1 MRRSLALLVAA
12 TTSLVLVAFL
22 VPLAVL
28 IRSATFEQAVS
39 AAIRDAGALVSV
51 VATADRDTVALAAEQ
66 SKAVTGHPFTV
77 YYPDGT
83 TAGDLVAAS
92 PAVDLGLRGRS
103 LTAEADGG
111 VEIVVAV
118 ELVEGG
124 TGAIRTFV
132 TDAELSDGVLGSW
145 FVLGALGLG
154 LVAVGVAVADRL
166 ASRLIR
172 PISQAA
178 DVSHRLA
185 GGQLD
190 ARADVSGPPE
200 AQAVAVGLNHLA
212 SRITTM
218 LKQERESLA
227 DLSHRLRTPLMA
239 LRLEAE
245 ALPAD
250 HSGRILDGV
259 DQLERSVSQVI
270 DDARARGKAADRGES
285 CDAVT
290 VVRDRVECWSVLA
303 EDTGREVHT
312 SLAAGPVA
320 ARCSDAELAAAL
332 DALLGNV
339 FAHTPDGAP
348 VAVSLVHRPGGGVRI
363 VVSDGGPGFSVDDPV
378 ERGRSGGTSTGLG
391 LDIAR
396 RLAES
401 AGGGLSVG
409 RSDLGGAAVTLDV
422 AEAEPAGDLSRGR

>member
-1 MRRSLALLVAA
+1 MALLVAA

-22 VPLAVL
+22 IPLAVL
-28 IRSATFEQAVS
+28 IRSATSEQAIS
-39 AAIRDAGALVSV
+39 AATRDAGALVSV

-77 YYPDGT
+77 HYPDGST
-83 TAGDLVAAS
+83 VGDLVDPS
-92 PAVDLGLRGRS
+92 PAVELGLRGRS

-132 TDAELSDGVLGSW
+132 TDAELSEGVLSSW
-145 FVLGALGLG
+145 LVLGALGLG

-166 ASRLIR
+166 ASSLIR

-178 DVSHRLA
+178 DVAHRLA

-190 ARADVSGPPE
+190 ARAEVYGPPE
-200 AQAVAVGLNHLA
+200 ARAVAVGLNHLA

-218 LKQERESLA
+218 LRQERESLA

-245 ALPAD
+245 ALPAH
-250 HSGRILDGV
+250 HSGRIVDGV

-270 DDARARGKAADRGES
+270 DDARARGIAADSGKW
-285 CDAVT
+285 CDAVA
-290 VVRDRVECWSVLA
+290 VVRERVEFWSVLA
-303 EDTGREVHT
+303 EDTGRQVNT
-312 SLAAGPVA
+312 SLVPGPVA
-320 ARCSDAELAAAL
+320 ARCADGELAAAL

-339 FAHTPDGAP
+339 FAHTPDGTP
-348 VAVSLVHRPGGGVRI
+348 FAVSLDHRPGGGVRI
-363 VVSDGGPGFSVDDPV
+363 VVSDGGPGFSVADPV

-396 RLAES
+396 RVAES
-401 AGGGLSVG
+401 AGGRLSVG
-409 RSDLGGAAVTLDV
+409 RSELGGAAVTLDV
-422 AEAEPAGDLSRGR
+422 AAAESDGDPSHGR

>member
-1 MRRSLALLVAA
+1 VAA

-22 VPLAVL
+22 IPLAVL

-83 TAGDLVAAS
+83 TVGDLVDAS
-92 PAVDLGLRGRS
+92 PAVELGLQGRS

-145 FVLGALGLG
+145 LVLGALGLG

-166 ASRLIR
+166 ASSLIR

-190 ARADVSGPPE
+190 ARAEVHGPPE

-250 HSGRILDGV
+250 HSWRILDGV
-259 DQLERSVSQVI
+259 DQLERSVTQVI
-270 DDARARGKAADRGES
+270 DDARARGMAADRGES
-285 CDAVT
+285 CDAVA
-290 VVRDRVECWSVLA
+290 VVRERVEFWSVLA
-303 EDTGREVHT
+303 EDTGRQFHT
-312 SLAAGPVA
+312 SLVAGPVA

-339 FAHTPDGAP
+339 FAHTRDGTP
-348 VAVSLVHRPGGGVRI
+348 FAVSLDHRPGGGVRI
-363 VVSDGGPGFSVDDPV
+363 VVSDGGPGFSVDNPV

-396 RLAES
+396 RVAES
-401 AGGGLSVG
+401 AGGSLSVG
-409 RSDLGGAAVTLDV
+409 PSELGGAAVTLDL
-422 AEAEPAGDLSRGR
+422 ATEPGDLPRGR

>member
-22 VPLAVL
+22 IPLAVL

-51 VATADRDTVALAAEQ
+51 VATADRDTVALATEQ

-77 YYPDGT
+77 HYPDGT
-83 TAGDLVAAS
+83 TVGDLVDAS
-92 PAVDLGLRGRS
+92 PAVELGMRGRS

-118 ELVEGG
+118 ELVDGG

-132 TDAELSDGVLGSW
+132 TDAELSDGVLSSW
-145 FVLGALGLG
+145 LLLGALGLG

-166 ASRLIR
+166 ASSLIR

-190 ARADVSGPPE
+190 ARAEVDGPPE

-212 SRITTM
+212 SRITTI
-218 LKQERESLA
+218 LRQERESLA

-245 ALPAD
+245 ALPGE
-250 HSGRILDGV
+250 HSARILEGA
-259 DQLERSVSQVI
+259 DQLERSVSQLI
-270 DDARARGKAADRGES
+270 DQARARGVAAGGPES

-290 VVRDRVECWSVLA
+290 VVAERVGFWSALA

-312 SLAAGPVA
+312 SLVPSPVQ
-320 ARCSDAELAAAL
+320 ARCAAADLAAAL

-339 FAHTPDGAP
+339 FAHTPDGTP
-348 VAVSLVHRPGGGVRI
+348 FAVSLDHRPGDGVRI
-363 VVSDGGPGFSVDDPV
+363 VVSDGGPGFSVEDPV
-378 ERGRSGGTSTGLG
+378 ARGRSGGRSTGLG

-396 RLAES
+396 RVAES
-401 AGGGLSVG
+401 TGGRLSVG
-409 RSDLGGAAVTLDV
+409 RSELGGAAVTLDL
-422 AEAEPAGDLSRGR
+422 AAGDLAA

>member
-1 MRRSLALLVAA
+1 LRRSLALLVAA

-22 VPLAVL
+22 IPLAVL

-83 TAGDLVAAS
+83 TVGDLVDAS
-92 PAVDLGLRGRS
+92 PAVELGLQGRS

-145 FVLGALGLG
+145 LVLGALGLG

-166 ASRLIR
+166 ASSLIR

-190 ARADVSGPPE
+190 ARAEVHGPPE

-250 HSGRILDGV
+250 HSWRILDGV
-259 DQLERSVSQVI
+259 DQLERSVTQVI
-270 DDARARGKAADRGES
+270 DDARARGMAADRGES
-285 CDAVT
+285 CDAVA
-290 VVRDRVECWSVLA
+290 VVRERVEFWSVLA
-303 EDTGREVHT
+303 EDTSSTLRLSPVRSRHDVRT
-312 SLAAGPVA
+312 RNWRRRWTPCSATCSPILAT
-320 ARCSDAELAAAL
+320 ARRSPSRSTIDRA
-332 DALLGNV
+332 
-339 FAHTPDGAP
+339 
-348 VAVSLVHRPGGGVRI
+348 AVSASSCQMVAP
-363 VVSDGGPGFSVDDPV
+363 D
-378 ERGRSGGTSTGLG
+378 
-391 LDIAR
+391 
-396 RLAES
+396 S
-401 AGGGLSVG
+401 A
-409 RSDLGGAAVTLDV
+409 
-422 AEAEPAGDLSRGR
+422 

>member
-1 MRRSLALLVAA
+1 VAA

-22 VPLAVL
+22 IPLAVL

-83 TAGDLVAAS
+83 TVGDLVDAS
-92 PAVDLGLRGRS
+92 PAVELGLQGRS

-145 FVLGALGLG
+145 LVLGALGLG

-166 ASRLIR
+166 ASSLIR

-190 ARADVSGPPE
+190 ARAEVHGPPE

-250 HSGRILDGV
+250 HSWRILDGV
-259 DQLERSVSQVI
+259 DQLERSVTQVI
-270 DDARARGKAADRGES
+270 DDARARGMAADRGES
-285 CDAVT
+285 CDAVA
-290 VVRDRVECWSVLA
+290 VVRERVEFWSVLA
-303 EDTGREVHT
+303 EDTGRQFHT
-312 SLAAGPVA
+312 SLVAGPVA

-339 FAHTPDGAP
+339 FAHTRDGTP
-348 VAVSLVHRPGGGVRI
+348 FAVSLDHRPGGGVRI
-363 VVSDGGPGFSVDDPV
+363 VVSDGGPGFSVDNPV

-396 RLAES
+396 RVAES
-401 AGGGLSVG
+401 AGGSLSVG
-409 RSDLGGAAVTLDV
+409 PSELGGAAVTLDL
-422 AEAEPAGDLSRGR
+422 AATEPGDLPRGR